1 MSADMVGG
9 TETTLRNLCLPISL
23 AIALASIGPS
33 FADQATDEC
42 FSLGA
47 YSSNYVDKPEAVAP
61 ALKACTTVIAAR
73 KRGATPASLAAAY
86 SARGSWY
93 TKSFVLKV
101 AGTENLD
108 LAIADLDEAVK
119 LNPKNVEF
127 YDYRA
132 DAWQFKGDLDRA
144 IANYDQAN
152 RVDPQYAA
160 AYFSRGRV
168 YQQKGDMAHAR
179 ADYAAALAV
188 PNRDRIAAWAQQQA
202 RQALDA
208 LDKSA
213 PK

>member
-1 MSADMVGG
+1 
-9 TETTLRNLCLPISL
+9 LRNLCLPISF
-23 AIALASIGPS
+23 AVSIALATISPS

-47 YSSNYVDKPEAVAP
+47 YSANYVDKPEAVAP
-61 ALKACTTVIAAR
+61 AVKACTTVIAAR
-73 KRGATPASLAAAY
+73 KRNATSASLAAAY

-108 LAIADLDEAVK
+108 KAIADLDEAVR

-160 AYFSRGRV
+160 AYFSRGRI
-168 YQQKGDMAHAR
+168 YQQKGDIAR
-179 ADYAAALAV
+179 AKADYAAALAV
-188 PNRDRIAAWAQQQA
+188 PNKDRIAAWAQQQA
-202 RQALDA
+202 QQALDA
-208 LDKSA
+208 LNKSPA
-213 PK
+213 P

>member
-1 MSADMVGG
+1 
-9 TETTLRNLCLPISL
+9 LRNLGLLISL
-23 AIALASIGPS
+23 ATCIALPSISPS
-33 FADQATDEC
+33 FADQTSDEC

-47 YSSNYVDKPEAVAP
+47 YSTNYVDKPDAVAP
-61 ALKACTTVIAAR
+61 AIKACTTVIAAR
-73 KRGATPASLAAAY
+73 KRNATPASLATAY

-108 LAIADLDEAVK
+108 KAIADLDEAVK

-160 AYFSRGRV
+160 AYFSRGRI
-168 YQQKGDMAHAR
+168 YQQKGDIAHAR

-188 PNRDRIAAWAQQQA
+188 PNRDRIAAWAQDQA
-202 RQALDA
+202 QKALDA
-208 LDKSA
+208 LNKA
-213 PK
+213 PSP